1 MKSKNEK
8 GQYGY
13 LKRQMKRELI
23 KTFILFGLSLSLYF
37 AGRIT
42 TGTNKNLL
50 TIVAVL
56 GFLPASQFAVR
67 SIMFM
72 RAKGCSEAVFHK
84 VEKISEGLASRFD
97 LYLTSYKVNF
107 QISHVVMKNKNL
119 IGYTEDV
126 NFDENACYEHLKTM
140 FMKNGMKDITVKIF
154 TDLDKYLER
163 VESLKQ
169 SAMKEKTKLQDD
181 VLQLMEDLSL

>member
-1 MKSKNEK
+1 MKCKNAK

-13 LKRQMKRELI
+13 LKRQTRMELMKSLV
-23 KTFILFGLSLSLYF
+23 LFVLSLSLYF
-37 AGRIT
+37 GGRIT
-42 TGTNKNLL
+42 TGSNKNLL

-67 SIMFM
+67 SIMFI
-72 RAKGCSEAVFHK
+72 RAKGCSEAVYHK
-84 VEKISEGLASRFD
+84 VKKVSEGLASRYD

-119 IGYTEDV
+119 IGYTEDA

-140 FMKNGMKDITVKIF
+140 FMKNGIKDITVKIF
-154 TDLDKYLER
+154 IDLDKYLER
-163 VESLKQ
+163 VEGLKQ
-169 SAMKEKTKLQDD
+169 SAMEEKTKLQDD

>member
-1 MKSKNEK
+1 MKLKNPK

-13 LKRQMKRELI
+13 IKKQTRMELMKSI
-23 KTFILFGLSLSLYF
+23 ILFALSFSLYIS
-37 AGRIT
+37 GRIT
-42 TGTNKNLL
+42 TGSNKNLL

-67 SIMFM
+67 SIMFI
-72 RAKGCSEAVFHK
+72 RAKGCSEEIYQK
-84 VEKISEGLASRFD
+84 VEKVSEGLASRFD
-97 LYLTSYKVNF
+97 LYLTSYKLNF

-119 IGYTEDV
+119 IGYTEDAK
-126 NFDENACYEHLKTM
+126 FDENACYEHLKTM
-140 FMKNGMKDITVKIF
+140 FMKNGIKDITVKIF

-163 VESLKQ
+163 VENLKQ
-169 SAMKEKTKLQDD
+169 SAMEEKTKLQDE

>member
-1 MKSKNEK
+1 MKTQNAK

-23 KTFILFGLSLSLYF
+23 KTFILFGISLSLYF

-84 VEKISEGLASRFD
+84 
-97 LYLTSYKVNF
+97 T
-107 QISHVVMKNKNL
+107 
-119 IGYTEDV
+119 
-126 NFDENACYEHLKTM
+126 
-140 FMKNGMKDITVKIF
+140 
-154 TDLDKYLER
+154 
-163 VESLKQ
+163 
-169 SAMKEKTKLQDD
+169 
-181 VLQLMEDLSL
+181 